1 MIRDTNIVQN
11 SVAKSAM
18 PNIPLVNS
26 TQILTDSAQVVNSQ
40 IPQVTT
46 TTVQQPQTSQQ
57 TISLVP
63 VVSAIQQPKQQQQQ
77 GRPVVKVV
85 PIYDDF

>member
-1 MIRDTNIVQN
+1 MISDTNIVQN
-11 SVAKSAM
+11 SVAQSAM

-46 TTVQQPQTSQQ
+46 TIAQEPQTSQQ

>member
-1 MIRDTNIVQN
+1 MISDTNIVQN
-11 SVAKSAM
+11 SVAQSAM

-46 TTVQQPQTSQQ
+46 TTVQQLQTSQQ